1 MFKIQIAFFDIIYID
16 ICHKI
21 LRIKYNILKH
31 FGWIIGKLVLV
42 LANKNAHQFWEIS
55 FYEIN
60 QQMILPLS
68 IMAMKNKTMWDKF

>member
-21 LRIKYNILKH
+21 LRIKYLKH
-31 FGWIIGKLVLV
+31 FEWNIGKLVLV

-60 QQMILPLS
+60 QQIILPLS
-68 IMAMKNKTMWDKF
+68 IMAMKNKTMRDKF